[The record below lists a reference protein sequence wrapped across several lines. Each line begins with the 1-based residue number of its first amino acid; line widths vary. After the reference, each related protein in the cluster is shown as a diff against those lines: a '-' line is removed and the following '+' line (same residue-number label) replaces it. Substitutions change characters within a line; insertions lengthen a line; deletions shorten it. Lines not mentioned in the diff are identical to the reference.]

1 MPTCGEGERDR
12 LRDDKSGVVLPLD
25 DIDPPAMDEEPGTRP
40 RPSASSRTTGSIENL
55 YRARRPEATAMPPAT
70 TSLKAVCRTLLMSK
84 IVGGGDS
91 RGWWLRGPGPE
102 ELKMFFA

>member
-1 MPTCGEGERDR
+1 
-12 LRDDKSGVVLPLD
+12 
-25 DIDPPAMDEEPGTRP
+25 
-40 RPSASSRTTGSIENL
+40 L